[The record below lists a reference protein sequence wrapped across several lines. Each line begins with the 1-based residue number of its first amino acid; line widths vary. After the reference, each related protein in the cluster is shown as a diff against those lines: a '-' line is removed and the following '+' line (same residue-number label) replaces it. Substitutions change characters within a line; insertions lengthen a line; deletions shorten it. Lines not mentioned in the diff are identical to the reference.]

1 VIVHLATEAGRRTLA
16 HVSDRSKPLGSAIEV
31 VQYRQIP
38 ERSSWPRGLYL
49 FTDMERATEEET
61 RLAVRLHGALQGH
74 EGAVRTL
81 NHPTDHLK
89 RFDLL
94 RTLYEAGVNDFNV
107 YRASEVGEEIRYPAF
122 LRYTDRHIGP
132 LTPLL
137 HTRAELD
144 AALSGLVD
152 AGHPIDRLLAVE
164 YLDTSDAEGVFAK
177 YGAFRF
183 GPHVVAGHMFASA
196 GWNAKRESDR
206 RDLVGSRE
214 VEWLQSFAERDQVLA
229 AFQVAR
235 LEYGRMDY
243 AIKEGRVQVW
253 EINDNPSMGTTFF
266 KRRLFS
272 RTRARRIMRPRRR
285 AAFQDLLAGLDL
297 SGAPLAFQIGLD

>member
-1 VIVHLATEAGRRTLA
+1 
-16 HVSDRSKPLGSAIEV
+16 
-31 VQYRQIP
+31 
-38 ERSSWPRGLYL
+38 
-49 FTDMERATEEET
+49 M
-61 RLAVRLHGALQGH
+61 
-74 EGAVRTL
+74 

-89 RFDLL
+89 RFELL

-107 YRASEVGEEIRYPAF
+107 YRASEVGEEMRYPAF

-132 LTPLL
+132 LTSLL
-137 HTRAELD
+137 HSRAELD
-144 AALSGLVD
+144 AALSELVE

-164 YLDTSDAEGVFAK
+164 YLDTSDPEGVFAK

-183 GPHVVAGHMFASA
+183 GPHVVAGHMFASV

-243 AIKEGRVQVW
+243 ALKEGRVQVW

-266 KRRLFS
+266 KRRWFS
-272 RTRARRIMRPRRR
+272 RTRARRIMRPRRK

-297 SGAPLAFQIGLD
+297 AGAPLAFQIGLD